1 MPASPPCAW
10 TNQKE
15 AAMVKLFA
23 SEMAGRVMDR
33 VLQVHGGLGYMKES
47 PIERMYR
54 DVRILRIYEGTNE
67 VQHMVIGSELFRD

>member
-1 MPASPPCAW
+1 
-10 TNQKE
+10 
-15 AAMVKLFA
+15 MVKLFA

-54 DVRILRIYEGTNE
+54 DVRILRIY
-67 VQHMVIGSELFRD
+67 